1 MTYKINA
8 SVVPGSYLEQLIK
21 YIILIESR
29 EDHRDVYVEYRD
41 KKIKIKQKGK
51 IIYEEDIC
59 SL

>member
-8 SVVPGSYLEQLIK
+8 SVIPESHLEQVIK
-21 YIILIESR
+21 YIIMIESR
-29 EDHRDVYVEYRD
+29 DDHRDVYVEYRD

-59 SL
+59 NI